1 MKNQAVLLLLAI
13 LGATSVQAADT
24 DRELARQ
31 LALQQKSLLPLVS
44 NPQYQSPLPE
54 LLKKAPTRLKR
65 QATDANQAAIA
76 RQGLNGEVKQLMQL
90 RLANP
95 EQAAALQQGVEP
107 LVAYVPSG
115 DEKSWSAIEAF
126 DSAGNPV
133 YLDVDKA
140 PARPVLVVEADP
152 VKAKN
157 AGLQVMRKAFA
168 AADMQ
173 AAPQPK
179 ASASTAPL
187 KTSILKKIRLKDDQE
202 PWLLGAAEVY
212 AVVAGVNPSRDE
224 PVVDIVDMPY
234 LDYDNTDYTPNQIL
248 VYWDRYRWGAVDIVM
263 MEQDDNVNYKELAD
277 LLIEALKLG
286 FTAGGVPEG
295 LPFLDL
301 GGRIVKAL
309 PDSWM
314 TNDDD
319 YLDTFYTLEQDQS
332 YHQYPGA
339 AGNAVIDLEP
349 KEIAPTRP

>member
-1 MKNQAVLLLLAI
+1 MRNQAVILLLTL
-13 LGATSVQAADT
+13 LGTASAHAADT

-31 LALQQKSLLPLVS
+31 LALQQKNLLPLLA
-44 NPQYQSPLPE
+44 NQEYQSPLPN
-54 LLKKAPTRLKR
+54 LLQKASPRLKR
-65 QATDANQAAIA
+65 QATDANQAAIN
-76 RQGLNGEVKQLMQL
+76 RQGLEGEVKQLMQL

-95 EQAAALQQGVEP
+95 EQADALKQGTEP
-107 LVAYVPSG
+107 LIAYVPSG
-115 DEKSWSAIEAF
+115 DEKSWSTIEAF
-126 DSAGNPV
+126 DGAGNPV
-133 YLDVDKA
+133 YLDVNQP

-157 AGLQVMRKAFA
+157 AGLKVMRKALA

-173 AAPQPK
+173 VAPRAAGN
-179 ASASTAPL
+179 TAPL
-187 KTSILKKIRLKDDQE
+187 KTSILKKIRLQDDQE

-212 AVVAGVNPSRDE
+212 AVVAGVNPGRDE

-234 LDYDNTDYTPNQIL
+234 LDHDNTDYSPNQIL
-248 VYWDRYRWGAVDIVM
+248 VYWDRYRWGAVDLVM
-263 MEQDDNVNYKELAD
+263 MEQDDNVNYKELSA

-286 FTAGGVPEG
+286 FTAGGVPEA

-314 TNDDD
+314 TNNDD

-339 AGNAVIDLEP
+339 AGNAVITLEP
-349 KEIAPTRP
+349 KEIQPTRP

>member
-1 MKNQAVLLLLAI
+1 MNQ
-13 LGATSVQAADT
+13 
-24 DRELARQ
+24 
-31 LALQQKSLLPLVS
+31 P
-44 NPQYQSPLPE
+44 
-54 LLKKAPTRLKR
+54 
-65 QATDANQAAIA
+65 
-76 RQGLNGEVKQLMQL
+76 
-90 RLANP
+90 
-95 EQAAALQQGVEP
+95 
-107 LVAYVPSG
+107 
-115 DEKSWSAIEAF
+115 
-126 DSAGNPV
+126 
-133 YLDVDKA
+133 

-157 AGLQVMRKAFA
+157 AGLKVMRKALA

-173 AAPQPK
+173 VTPRATSNA
-179 ASASTAPL
+179 TPL
-187 KTSILKKIRLKDDQE
+187 KTSILKKIRLNDDQE

-212 AVVAGVNPSRDE
+212 AVVAGVNPGRDE

-248 VYWDRYRWGAVDIVM
+248 VYWDRYRWGAVDVVM
-263 MEQDDNVNYKELAD
+263 MEQDDNVNYKELSA
-277 LLIEALKLG
+277 LLIDALKLG
-286 FTAGGVPEG
+286 FTAGGVPEA

-314 TNDDD
+314 TNNDD

-349 KEIAPTRP
+349 REIQPTWP

>member
-1 MKNQAVLLLLAI
+1 MRNQAVILLLTL
-13 LGATSVQAADT
+13 LGTAAHAADQ

-31 LALQQKSLLPLVS
+31 LALQQKNLQPLLG
-44 NPQYQSPLPE
+44 NPQYQSPLPK
-54 LLKKAPTRLKR
+54 LLQKASPRLKR
-65 QATDANQAAIA
+65 QATDADQAAIR
-76 RQGLNGEVKQLMQL
+76 RQGLEGEVTQLMQL

-95 EQAAALQQGVEP
+95 EQAVALKQGVEP

-115 DEKSWSAIEAF
+115 DEQSWSAIEAF
-126 DSAGNPV
+126 DTAGNPV
-133 YLDVDKA
+133 YLDVNQP

-157 AGLQVMRKAFA
+157 AGLRVMRKALA
-168 AADMQ
+168 EAELQ
-173 AAPQPK
+173 AAPR
-179 ASASTAPL
+179 AADSTAPL
-187 KTSILKKIRLKDDQE
+187 KTSILKKIRLQDDQE

-224 PVVDIVDMPY
+224 PVVDIVDLPY
-234 LDYDNTDYTPNQIL
+234 LDYDNTDYSPNQIL
-248 VYWDRYRWGAVDIVM
+248 VYWDRYRWGAVDLVM
-263 MEQDDNVNYKELAD
+263 MEQDDNVNYKELSA

-286 FTAGGVPEG
+286 FTAGGVPEA

-314 TNDDD
+314 TNNDD

-339 AGNAVIDLEP
+339 AGNAVITLEP
-349 KEIAPTRP
+349 KEIQPTRP

>member
-1 MKNQAVLLLLAI
+1 MRNQAVIVLLAL
-13 LGATSVQAADT
+13 LGTTAQAADQ

-31 LALQQKSLLPLVS
+31 LALQQKNLQPLLG
-44 NPQYQSPLPE
+44 NPQYQSPLPK
-54 LLKKAPTRLKR
+54 LLQKASPRLKR
-65 QATDANQAAIA
+65 QATDADQAAIR
-76 RQGLNGEVKQLMQL
+76 RQGLEGEVTQLMQL

-95 EQAAALQQGVEP
+95 EQAVALKQGVEP

-115 DEKSWSAIEAF
+115 DEQSWSAIEAF
-126 DSAGNPV
+126 DTAGNPV
-133 YLDVDKA
+133 YLDVNQP

-157 AGLQVMRKAFA
+157 AGLRVMRKALA
-168 AADMQ
+168 EADLQ
-173 AAPQPK
+173 AAPR
-179 ASASTAPL
+179 AADSTAPI
-187 KTSILKKIRLKDDQE
+187 KTSILKKIRLQDDQE

-224 PVVDIVDMPY
+224 PVVDIVDLPY
-234 LDYDNTDYTPNQIL
+234 LDYDNTDYSPNQIL
-248 VYWDRYRWGAVDIVM
+248 VYWDRYRWGAVDLVM
-263 MEQDDNVNYKELAD
+263 MEQDDNVNYKELSA

-286 FTAGGVPEG
+286 FTAGGVPEA

-314 TNDDD
+314 TNNDD

-339 AGNAVIDLEP
+339 AGNAVITLEP
-349 KEIAPTRP
+349 KEIQPTRP

>member
-31 LALQQKSLLPLVS
+31 LALQQKNLLPLLS
-44 NPQYQSPLPE
+44 NQQYQSPLPN
-54 LLKKAPTRLKR
+54 LLQKASPRLKR
-65 QATDANQAAIA
+65 QATDANQAAIS
-76 RQGLNGEVKQLMQL
+76 RQGLDGEVKQLMQL
-90 RLANP
+90 RLANTD
-95 EQAAALQQGVEP
+95 QAAALQQGVEP

-157 AGLQVMRKAFA
+157 AGLKVMRKAL
-168 AADMQ
+168 ADADLQ
-173 AAPQPK
+173 SAPQV
-179 ASASTAPL
+179 AASTAPL

-248 VYWDRYRWGAVDIVM
+248 VYWDRYRWGAVDVVM
-263 MEQDDNVNYKELAD
+263 MEQDDNVNYKELSA

-286 FTAGGVPEG
+286 FTAGGVPEA

-314 TNDDD
+314 TNNDD
-319 YLDTFYTLEQDQS
+319 YLDTFYTLEQDQV
-332 YHQYPGA
+332 YRQYPGA

>member
-1 MKNQAVLLLLAI
+1 MRNQAVIVLLAL
-13 LGATSVQAADT
+13 LGTTAQAADQ

-31 LALQQKSLLPLVS
+31 LALQQKNLQPLLG
-44 NPQYQSPLPE
+44 NPQYQSPLPK
-54 LLKKAPTRLKR
+54 LLQKASPRLKR
-65 QATDANQAAIA
+65 QATDADQAAIR
-76 RQGLNGEVKQLMQL
+76 RQGLEGEVTQLMQL

-95 EQAAALQQGVEP
+95 EQAVALKQGVEP

-115 DEKSWSAIEAF
+115 DEQSWSAIEAF
-126 DSAGNPV
+126 DTAGNPV
-133 YLDVDKA
+133 YLDVNQP

-157 AGLQVMRKAFA
+157 AGLRVMRKALA
-168 AADMQ
+168 EAELQ
-173 AAPQPK
+173 AAPR
-179 ASASTAPL
+179 AADSTAPL
-187 KTSILKKIRLKDDQE
+187 KTSILKKIRLQDDQE

-224 PVVDIVDMPY
+224 PVVDIVDLPY
-234 LDYDNTDYTPNQIL
+234 LDYDNTDYSPNQIL
-248 VYWDRYRWGAVDIVM
+248 VYWDRYRWGAVDLVM
-263 MEQDDNVNYKELAD
+263 MEQDDNVNYKELSA

-286 FTAGGVPEG
+286 FTAGGVPEA

-314 TNDDD
+314 TNNDD

-339 AGNAVIDLEP
+339 AGNAVITLEP
-349 KEIAPTRP
+349 KEIQPTRP

>member
-1 MKNQAVLLLLAI
+1 MRNQAVILLLAL
-13 LGATSVQAADT
+13 LGVTTAHAADS

-31 LALQQKSLLPLVS
+31 LALQQKNLLPLLS
-44 NPQYQSPLPE
+44 NQEYQSPLPN
-54 LLKKAPTRLKR
+54 LLQKASPQLQR
-65 QATDANQAAIA
+65 QASDANQAAIS
-76 RQGLNGEVKQLMQL
+76 RQGLDGEVKQLMQL

-152 VKAKN
+152 IKAKN
-157 AGLQVMRKAFA
+157 AGLKVMRKALA
-168 AADMQ
+168 AADLQ
-173 AAPQPK
+173 AAP
-179 ASASTAPL
+179 ATTASTATL
-187 KTSILKKIRLKDDQE
+187 KTSILKKISLKDDKE

-212 AVVAGVNPSRDE
+212 AVVAGVNPSRAE

-234 LDYDNTDYTPNQIL
+234 LDDDNTEYTPNQIL

-263 MEQDDNVNYKELAD
+263 MEQDDNVNYKELSALFID
-277 LLIEALKLG
+277 ALKLA
-286 FTAGGVPEG
+286 FTAGGVPEA

-314 TNDDD
+314 TNNDD

-332 YHQYPGA
+332 YHQYPGS

-349 KEIAPTRP
+349 KEIPQTRP

>member
-1 MKNQAVLLLLAI
+1 VNQ
-13 LGATSVQAADT
+13 
-24 DRELARQ
+24 
-31 LALQQKSLLPLVS
+31 P
-44 NPQYQSPLPE
+44 
-54 LLKKAPTRLKR
+54 
-65 QATDANQAAIA
+65 
-76 RQGLNGEVKQLMQL
+76 
-90 RLANP
+90 
-95 EQAAALQQGVEP
+95 
-107 LVAYVPSG
+107 
-115 DEKSWSAIEAF
+115 
-126 DSAGNPV
+126 
-133 YLDVDKA
+133 

-157 AGLQVMRKAFA
+157 AGLKVMRKALA

-173 AAPQPK
+173 VTPRAT
-179 ASASTAPL
+179 SNTTPL
-187 KTSILKKIRLKDDQE
+187 KTSILKKIRLNDDQE

-212 AVVAGVNPSRDE
+212 AVVAGVNPGRDE

-248 VYWDRYRWGAVDIVM
+248 VYWDRYRWGAVDVVM
-263 MEQDDNVNYKELAD
+263 MEQDDNVNYKELSALFID
-277 LLIEALKLG
+277 ALKLG
-286 FTAGGVPEG
+286 FTAGGVPEA

-314 TNDDD
+314 TNNDD

-349 KEIAPTRP
+349 RRSSQPGPDCRSKQKANEKTHWLFCIEPRIRPDLSASHPVCDRWRRSARSGSGYRSGNPSPLPDSAHAPDRWHAGSHHVARHLIVFQPFETLVHPARDLHVGETGKLGQGLVVGDRQYPRHDLGIDADGGAAIRKRR

>member
-1 MKNQAVLLLLAI
+1 MRNQAVIVLLAL
-13 LGATSVQAADT
+13 LGTTAQAADQ

-31 LALQQKSLLPLVS
+31 LALQQKNLQPLLG
-44 NPQYQSPLPE
+44 NPQYQSPLPK
-54 LLKKAPTRLKR
+54 LLQKASPRLKR
-65 QATDANQAAIA
+65 QATDADQAAIR
-76 RQGLNGEVKQLMQL
+76 RQGLEGEVTQLMQL

-95 EQAAALQQGVEP
+95 EQAVALKQGVEP

-115 DEKSWSAIEAF
+115 DEQSWSAIEAF
-126 DSAGNPV
+126 DTAGNPI
-133 YLDVDKA
+133 YLDVNQP

-157 AGLQVMRKAFA
+157 AGLRVMRKALA
-168 AADMQ
+168 EADLQ
-173 AAPQPK
+173 AAPR
-179 ASASTAPL
+179 AADSTAPL
-187 KTSILKKIRLKDDQE
+187 KTSILKKIRLQDDQE

-224 PVVDIVDMPY
+224 PVVDIVDLPY
-234 LDYDNTDYTPNQIL
+234 LDYDNTDYSPNQIL
-248 VYWDRYRWGAVDIVM
+248 VYWDRYRWGAVDLVM
-263 MEQDDNVNYKELAD
+263 MEQDDNVNYKELSA

-286 FTAGGVPEG
+286 FTAGGVPEA

-314 TNDDD
+314 TNNDD

-339 AGNAVIDLEP
+339 AGNAVITLEP
-349 KEIAPTRP
+349 KEIQPTRP

>member
-1 MKNQAVLLLLAI
+1 MRNQAVIVLLAL
-13 LGATSVQAADT
+13 LGTTAQAADQ

-31 LALQQKSLLPLVS
+31 LALQQKNLQPLLG
-44 NPQYQSPLPE
+44 NPQYQSPLPK
-54 LLKKAPTRLKR
+54 LLQKASPRLKR
-65 QATDANQAAIA
+65 QATDADQAAIR
-76 RQGLNGEVKQLMQL
+76 RQGLEGEVTQLMQL

-95 EQAAALQQGVEP
+95 EQAVALKQGVEP

-115 DEKSWSAIEAF
+115 DEQSWSAIEAF
-126 DSAGNPV
+126 DTAGNPV
-133 YLDVDKA
+133 YLDVNQP

-157 AGLQVMRKAFA
+157 AGLRVMRKALA
-168 AADMQ
+168 EADLQ
-173 AAPQPK
+173 AAPR
-179 ASASTAPL
+179 AADSTAPL
-187 KTSILKKIRLKDDQE
+187 KTSILKKIRLQDDQE

-224 PVVDIVDMPY
+224 PVVDIVDLPY
-234 LDYDNTDYTPNQIL
+234 LDHDNTDYSPNQIL
-248 VYWDRYRWGAVDIVM
+248 VYWDRYRWGAVDLVM
-263 MEQDDNVNYKELAD
+263 MEQDDNVNYKELSA

-286 FTAGGVPEG
+286 FTAGGVPEA

-314 TNDDD
+314 TNNDD

-339 AGNAVIDLEP
+339 AGNAVITLEP
-349 KEIAPTRP
+349 KEIQPTRP

>member
-1 MKNQAVLLLLAI
+1 MRNQAVILLMALLGTTAH
-13 LGATSVQAADT
+13 AADT
-24 DRELARQ
+24 DRDLARQ
-31 LALQQKSLLPLVS
+31 IALQQKNLLPLLT
-44 NPQYQSPLPE
+44 NQGYQSPLPD
-54 LLKKAPTRLKR
+54 LLQKASPRLKR
-65 QATDANQAAIA
+65 QATDANQAAIS
-76 RQGLNGEVKQLMQL
+76 RQGLEGEVKQLMQL

-95 EQAAALQQGVEP
+95 EQGNALKQGAEP

-126 DSAGNPV
+126 DVAGNPV
-133 YLDVDKA
+133 YLDVNQA

-152 VKAKN
+152 IKAKN
-157 AGLQVMRKAFA
+157 AGLKVMRKALA
-168 AADMQ
+168 EADMQ
-173 AAPQPK
+173 VSPRT
-179 ASASTAPL
+179 ASVTAPL
-187 KTSILKKIRLKDDQE
+187 KTSVLKKIRLRDDQE

-212 AVVAGVNPSRDE
+212 AVVAGVNPGRDE

-234 LDYDNTDYTPNQIL
+234 LDDDNTDYTPNQIL
-248 VYWDRYRWGAVDIVM
+248 VYWDRYRWGAVDVVM
-263 MEQDDNVNYKELAD
+263 MEQDDNVNYKELSA
-277 LLIEALKLG
+277 LLIDALKLG
-286 FTAGGVPEG
+286 FTAGGVPEA

-314 TNDDD
+314 TNNDD

-349 KEIAPTRP
+349 KEIQATRP

>member
-1 MKNQAVLLLLAI
+1 MRNQAVILLLAL
-13 LGATSVQAADT
+13 LGTTLAQAADT

-31 LALQQKSLLPLVS
+31 LALQQKQLLPQLA
-44 NPQYQSPLPE
+44 QQAYQSPLPK
-54 LLKKAPTRLKR
+54 LLKKASPRLKR
-65 QATDANQAAIA
+65 QATDANQAAIH
-76 RQGLNGEVKQLMQL
+76 RQGLEGEATQLMQL

-95 EQAAALQQGVEP
+95 EQANALKQGAEP

-126 DSAGNPV
+126 DGAGNPV
-133 YLDVDKA
+133 YLDVNQP

-152 VKAKN
+152 IKAKN
-157 AGLQVMRKAFA
+157 AGLKVMRKALA
-168 AADMQ
+168 EVDLQ
-173 AAPQPK
+173 AAPR
-179 ASASTAPL
+179 ATSGTAPL
-187 KTSILKKIRLKDDQE
+187 KTSILKQIRLNDDQE

-234 LDYDNTDYTPNQIL
+234 LDDDNTDYSPNQIL
-248 VYWDRYRWGAVDIVM
+248 VYWDRYRWGAVDVVM
-263 MEQDDNVNYKELAD
+263 MEQDDNVNYKELSA

-286 FTAGGVPEG
+286 FTAGGVPEA

-314 TNDDD
+314 TNNDD

-339 AGNAVIDLEP
+339 AGNAVITLEP
-349 KEIAPTRP
+349 KEIQPTRP

>member
-1 MKNQAVLLLLAI
+1 MKSQAVLLLLAI

-31 LALQQKSLLPLVS
+31 LALQQKSLLPLVN

-54 LLKKAPTRLKR
+54 LLKKAPIRLKR

-76 RQGLNGEVKQLMQL
+76 RQGLDGEVKQLMQL

-173 AAPQPK
+173 ALQPK
-179 ASASTAPL
+179 SSANTAPL

>member
-1 MKNQAVLLLLAI
+1 MRNQAVILLLTL
-13 LGATSVQAADT
+13 LGTAAHAADQ

-31 LALQQKSLLPLVS
+31 LALQQKNLLPLLA
-44 NPQYQSPLPE
+44 NQEYQSPLPK
-54 LLKKAPTRLKR
+54 LLQKASPRLKR
-65 QATDANQAAIA
+65 QATDADQAAIR
-76 RQGLNGEVKQLMQL
+76 RQGLEGEVTQLMQL

-95 EQAAALQQGVEP
+95 EQAVALKQGVEP

-115 DEKSWSAIEAF
+115 DEQSWSAIEAF
-126 DSAGNPV
+126 DTAGNPV
-133 YLDVDKA
+133 YLDVNQP

-157 AGLQVMRKAFA
+157 AGLRVMRKALA
-168 AADMQ
+168 EAELQ
-173 AAPQPK
+173 AAPR
-179 ASASTAPL
+179 AADSTAPL
-187 KTSILKKIRLKDDQE
+187 KTSILKKIRLQDDQE

-224 PVVDIVDMPY
+224 PVVDIVDLPY
-234 LDYDNTDYTPNQIL
+234 LDYDNTDYSPNQIL
-248 VYWDRYRWGAVDIVM
+248 VYWDRYRWGAVDLVM
-263 MEQDDNVNYKELAD
+263 MEQDDNVNYKELSA

-286 FTAGGVPEG
+286 FTAGGVPEA

-314 TNDDD
+314 TNNDD

-339 AGNAVIDLEP
+339 AGNAVITLEP
-349 KEIAPTRP
+349 KEIQPTRP

>member
-1 MKNQAVLLLLAI
+1 MKNQAVIVLLAL
-13 LGATSVQAADT
+13 LGTTAQAADQ

-31 LALQQKSLLPLVS
+31 LALQQKNLLPLLG
-44 NPQYQSPLPE
+44 NPQYQSPLPK
-54 LLKKAPTRLKR
+54 LLQKANPRLKR
-65 QATDANQAAIA
+65 QATDADQAAIR
-76 RQGLNGEVKQLMQL
+76 RQGLEGEVTQLMQL

-95 EQAAALQQGVEP
+95 EQAVALKQGVEP

-115 DEKSWSAIEAF
+115 DEQSWSAIEAF
-126 DSAGNPV
+126 DTAGNPV
-133 YLDVDKA
+133 YLDVNQP

-157 AGLQVMRKAFA
+157 AGLRVMRKALA
-168 AADMQ
+168 EAELQ
-173 AAPQPK
+173 AAPR
-179 ASASTAPL
+179 AADSTAPL
-187 KTSILKKIRLKDDQE
+187 KTSILKKIRLQDDQE

-224 PVVDIVDMPY
+224 PVVDIVDLPY
-234 LDYDNTDYTPNQIL
+234 LDHDNTDYSPNQIL
-248 VYWDRYRWGAVDIVM
+248 VYWDRYRWGAVDLVM
-263 MEQDDNVNYKELAD
+263 MEQDDNVNYKELSA

-286 FTAGGVPEG
+286 FTAGGVPEA

-314 TNDDD
+314 TNNDD

-339 AGNAVIDLEP
+339 AGNAIITLEP
-349 KEIAPTRP
+349 KEIQPTLP

>member
-1 MKNQAVLLLLAI
+1 MRNQAVIVLLAL
-13 LGATSVQAADT
+13 LGTTAQAADQ

-31 LALQQKSLLPLVS
+31 LALQQKNLQPLLG
-44 NPQYQSPLPE
+44 NPQYQSTLPK
-54 LLKKAPTRLKR
+54 LLQKASPRLKR
-65 QATDANQAAIA
+65 QATDADQAAIR
-76 RQGLNGEVKQLMQL
+76 RQGLEGEVTQLMQL

-95 EQAAALQQGVEP
+95 EQAVALKQGVEP

-115 DEKSWSAIEAF
+115 DEQSWSAIEAF
-126 DSAGNPV
+126 DTAGNPV
-133 YLDVDKA
+133 YLDVNQP

-157 AGLQVMRKAFA
+157 AGLRVMRKALA
-168 AADMQ
+168 EAELQ
-173 AAPQPK
+173 AAPR
-179 ASASTAPL
+179 AADSTAPL
-187 KTSILKKIRLKDDQE
+187 KTSILKKIRLQDDQE

-224 PVVDIVDMPY
+224 PVVDIVDLPY
-234 LDYDNTDYTPNQIL
+234 LDYDNTDYSPNQIL
-248 VYWDRYRWGAVDIVM
+248 VYWDRYRWGAVDLVM
-263 MEQDDNVNYKELAD
+263 MEQDDNVNYKELSA

-286 FTAGGVPEG
+286 FTAGGVPEA

-314 TNDDD
+314 TNNDD

-339 AGNAVIDLEP
+339 AGNAVITLEP
-349 KEIAPTRP
+349 KEIQPTRP

>member
-1 MKNQAVLLLLAI
+1 MRNQAVILLLAL
-13 LGATSVQAADT
+13 LGTTIAQAADT

-31 LALQQKSLLPLVS
+31 LALQQKQLLPQLA
-44 NPQYQSPLPE
+44 QQAYQSPLPK
-54 LLKKAPTRLKR
+54 LLKKASPRLKR
-65 QATDANQAAIA
+65 QATDANQAAIH
-76 RQGLNGEVKQLMQL
+76 RQGLEGEVTQLMQL

-95 EQAAALQQGVEP
+95 EQANALRQGAEP

-126 DSAGNPV
+126 DGAGNPV
-133 YLDVDKA
+133 YLDVNQP

-152 VKAKN
+152 IKAKN
-157 AGLQVMRKAFA
+157 AGLKVMRKALA
-168 AADMQ
+168 EADLQ
-173 AAPQPK
+173 AAPR
-179 ASASTAPL
+179 ATSGTAPL
-187 KTSILKKIRLKDDQE
+187 KTSILKQIRLNDDQE

-234 LDYDNTDYTPNQIL
+234 LDDDNTDYSPNQIL
-248 VYWDRYRWGAVDIVM
+248 VYWDRYRWGAVDVVM
-263 MEQDDNVNYKELAD
+263 MEQDDNVNYKELSA

-286 FTAGGVPEG
+286 FTAGGVPEA

-314 TNDDD
+314 TNNDD

-339 AGNAVIDLEP
+339 AGNAVITLEP
-349 KEIAPTRP
+349 KEIQPTQP

>member
-1 MKNQAVLLLLAI
+1 
-13 LGATSVQAADT
+13 
-24 DRELARQ
+24 
-31 LALQQKSLLPLVS
+31 
-44 NPQYQSPLPE
+44 
-54 LLKKAPTRLKR
+54 
-65 QATDANQAAIA
+65 
-76 RQGLNGEVKQLMQL
+76 
-90 RLANP
+90 
-95 EQAAALQQGVEP
+95 
-107 LVAYVPSG
+107 
-115 DEKSWSAIEAF
+115 
-126 DSAGNPV
+126 
-133 YLDVDKA
+133 
-140 PARPVLVVEADP
+140 
-152 VKAKN
+152 
-157 AGLQVMRKAFA
+157 
-168 AADMQ
+168 
-173 AAPQPK
+173 
-179 ASASTAPL
+179 
-187 KTSILKKIRLKDDQE
+187 
-202 PWLLGAAEVY
+202 WLLGAAEVY

>member
-1 MKNQAVLLLLAI
+1 MKNQAVIVLLAL
-13 LGATSVQAADT
+13 LGTTAQAADQ

-31 LALQQKSLLPLVS
+31 LALQQKNLQPLLG
-44 NPQYQSPLPE
+44 NPQYQIPLPK
-54 LLKKAPTRLKR
+54 LLQKASPRLKR
-65 QATDANQAAIA
+65 QATDADQAAIR
-76 RQGLNGEVKQLMQL
+76 RQGLEGEVTQLMQL

-95 EQAAALQQGVEP
+95 EQAVALKQGVEP

-115 DEKSWSAIEAF
+115 DEQSWSAIEAF
-126 DSAGNPV
+126 DTAGNPV
-133 YLDVDKA
+133 YLDVNQP

-157 AGLQVMRKAFA
+157 AGLRVMRKALA
-168 AADMQ
+168 EAELQ
-173 AAPQPK
+173 AAPR
-179 ASASTAPL
+179 AADSTAPL
-187 KTSILKKIRLKDDQE
+187 KTSILKKIRLQDDQE

-224 PVVDIVDMPY
+224 PVVDIVDLPY
-234 LDYDNTDYTPNQIL
+234 LDHDNTDYSPNQIL
-248 VYWDRYRWGAVDIVM
+248 VYWDRYRWGAVDLVM
-263 MEQDDNVNYKELAD
+263 MEQDDNVNYKELSA

-286 FTAGGVPEG
+286 FTAGGVPEA

-314 TNDDD
+314 TNNDD

-339 AGNAVIDLEP
+339 AGNAIITLEP
-349 KEIAPTRP
+349 KEIQPTRP

>member
-1 MKNQAVLLLLAI
+1 
-13 LGATSVQAADT
+13 
-24 DRELARQ
+24 
-31 LALQQKSLLPLVS
+31 
-44 NPQYQSPLPE
+44 
-54 LLKKAPTRLKR
+54 
-65 QATDANQAAIA
+65 
-76 RQGLNGEVKQLMQL
+76 MQL
-90 RLANP
+90 RLANTD
-95 EQAAALQQGVEP
+95 QAAALQQGVEP

-157 AGLQVMRKAFA
+157 AGLKVMRKAL
-168 AADMQ
+168 ADADLQ
-173 AAPQPK
+173 SAPRV
-179 ASASTAPL
+179 AASTAPL

-248 VYWDRYRWGAVDIVM
+248 VYWDRYRWGAVDVVM
-263 MEQDDNVNYKELAD
+263 IEQDDNVNYKELSA

-286 FTAGGVPEG
+286 FTAGGVPEA

-314 TNDDD
+314 TNNDD
-319 YLDTFYTLEQDQS
+319 YLDTFYTLEQDQV

>member
-1 MKNQAVLLLLAI
+1 MRNQAVILLLAL
-13 LGATSVQAADT
+13 LGTTIAQAADM

-31 LALQQKSLLPLVS
+31 LALQQKQLLPQLA
-44 NPQYQSPLPE
+44 QQAYQSPLPK
-54 LLKKAPTRLKR
+54 LLQKASPRLKR
-65 QATDANQAAIA
+65 QATDANQAAIH
-76 RQGLNGEVKQLMQL
+76 RQGLEGEATQLMQL

-95 EQAAALQQGVEP
+95 EQANALRQGAEP

-126 DSAGNPV
+126 DGAGNPV
-133 YLDVDKA
+133 YLDVNQP

-152 VKAKN
+152 IKAKN
-157 AGLQVMRKAFA
+157 AGLKVMRKALA
-168 AADMQ
+168 EADLQ
-173 AAPQPK
+173 AAPR
-179 ASASTAPL
+179 ATSGTAPL
-187 KTSILKKIRLKDDQE
+187 KTSILKQIRLNDDQE

-212 AVVAGVNPSRDE
+212 AVVAGVNPARDE

-234 LDYDNTDYTPNQIL
+234 LDDDNTDYSPNQIL
-248 VYWDRYRWGAVDIVM
+248 VYWDRYRWGAVDVVM
-263 MEQDDNVNYKELAD
+263 MEQDDNVNYKELSA

-286 FTAGGVPEG
+286 FTAGGVPEA

-314 TNDDD
+314 TNNDD

-339 AGNAVIDLEP
+339 AGNAVITLEP
-349 KEIAPTRP
+349 KEIQPTLP